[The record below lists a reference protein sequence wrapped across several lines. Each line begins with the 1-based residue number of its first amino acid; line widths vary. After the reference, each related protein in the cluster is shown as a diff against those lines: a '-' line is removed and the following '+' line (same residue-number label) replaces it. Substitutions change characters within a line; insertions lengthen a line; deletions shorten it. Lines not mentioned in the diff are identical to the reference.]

1 MRRGLGCVMEQL
13 ATNERFKF
21 GSYILK
27 IFVLM
32 QRWCC
37 ESSKIKDISKK
48 KVIQLSA
55 AWTLQNKYNT

>member
-13 ATNERFKF
+13 DTNERF

-27 IFVLM
+27 IFILM

-55 AWTLQNKYNT
+55 AWTLQNKCNT